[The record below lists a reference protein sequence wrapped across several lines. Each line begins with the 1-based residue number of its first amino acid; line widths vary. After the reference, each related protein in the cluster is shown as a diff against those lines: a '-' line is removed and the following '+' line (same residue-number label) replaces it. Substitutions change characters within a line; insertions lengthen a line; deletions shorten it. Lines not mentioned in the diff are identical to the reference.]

1 MKKRMK
7 KQVNEKKLPQLSQ
20 RINTISEYSKIR
32 ITVRVRVRVCYDTLL
47 LMILYKH
54 RSRSDPPRVS
64 SPSVA
69 YTCMQ
74 FNGIQLHSVQ
84 CDEL

>member
-1 MKKRMK
+1 MRRSEETSAIESENKH
-7 KQVNEKKLPQLSQ
+7 
-20 RINTISEYSKIR
+20 NTVSVYSERGIR
-32 ITVRVRVRVCYDTLL
+32 ITVRVRVCYDTLL